1 MIWERA
7 ARRIVAGVFAMH
19 GDLCTLPL
27 ARLMQPAIELARAGL
42 AMAPLQSFILE
53 AVAPI
58 FQWSEEVR
66 TLFISRAE
74 PGKTLHTGEI
84 LALPELADLFEA
96 LAREGKYLFYRGEVA
111 QTIAAANE
119 HGGAVNLDDMAAYK
133 VHRRTP
139 LARRFG
145 DVRVPGNPPPSSG
158 GPLLAFTLGLLED
171 QPMSPP
177 WSPGPDHCV
186 RLARAMQ
193 LTSQARRA
201 SGLLAGS
208 DDMRVKALLSEDFMA
223 DYRAQLP
230 GRAAKTGG
238 TTHISVVDGMGNAA
252 ALSVSNGEGC
262 GYMMPGFGFMLNN
275 MLGEEGLNP
284 NGFFQ
289 WRPNSRLTS
298 MMSPTLV
305 HWPDGRLLALG
316 SGGSNRI
323 HCAVLQV
330 LVNHL
335 RLGMPLAEAVAAPR
349 IHMERDVLHIE
360 DGHDDAIVE
369 HLGQAFPDHQIWPDQ
384 NFFFGGV
391 HGAAFEPGKNIFTA
405 AGDPRRGGSTA

>member
-1 MIWERA
+1 
-7 ARRIVAGVFAMH
+7 
-19 GDLCTLPL
+19 
-27 ARLMQPAIELARAGL
+27 
-42 AMAPLQSFILE
+42 
-53 AVAPI
+53 
-58 FQWSEEVR
+58 
-66 TLFISRAE
+66 
-74 PGKTLHTGEI
+74 
-84 LALPELADLFEA
+84 
-96 LAREGKYLFYRGEVA
+96 
-111 QTIAAANE
+111 
-119 HGGAVNLDDMAAYK
+119 MAAYK

-145 DVRVPGNPPPSSG
+145 EVRVLGNPPPSSG

-208 DDMRVKALLSEDFMA
+208 DDIRVKALLSEDFIA

-262 GYMMPGFGFMLNN
+262 GYMLPGFGFMLNN
-275 MLGEEGLNP
+275 MLGEEELNP
-284 NGFFQ
+284 NGFFR

-323 HCAVLQV
+323 RNAVLQV

-335 RLGMPLAEAVAAPR
+335 RLGLPLAEAVAALR

-384 NFFFGGV
+384 NSSLAVCMGQLSNPAKISLPPPATRA
-391 HGAAFEPGKNIFTA
+391 GAAA
-405 AGDPRRGGSTA
+405 RPRPHCGSDARLAWGGAPRWSWVD